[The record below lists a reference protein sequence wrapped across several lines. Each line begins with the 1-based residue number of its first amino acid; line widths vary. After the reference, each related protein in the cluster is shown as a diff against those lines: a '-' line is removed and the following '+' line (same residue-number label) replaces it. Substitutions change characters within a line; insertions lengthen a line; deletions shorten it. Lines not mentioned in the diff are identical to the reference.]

1 MKSFDI
7 KVKIH
12 FGEKSLDRLAQLTYN
27 RVLVIA
33 DPFVVSSGLIH
44 HIDRR
49 LQKAELEYK
58 IFSEVVPDPPLE
70 KITLG
75 VVEVIE
81 YKPECIIA
89 VGGGSAID
97 SAKAIRSVAATSGK
111 LENKID
117 LIAIP
122 TTSGT
127 GSEVT
132 SFAVVTDT
140 ENKTK
145 IPLVSDEM
153 LPQEAIL
160 DADLVTSVPPNITAD
175 TGMDVFTHALESY
188 VSTESNEFTAALAE
202 KAIEFVGA
210 FLLRSYLDSNDYH
223 ARSKMHCASCL
234 AGLAFNASNLGLN
247 HGMAHQLG
255 AFFHIP
261 HGRANALLLPYIIE
275 YNSNIDKRSRSQDN
289 YPKQV
294 KKYVTV
300 ARMLGLQN
308 FNTITTISALVS
320 WIRFMMVEMDM
331 PHSIS
336 EIGCCTEQEY
346 FAAIPDMA
354 QAALEDSTTITNPRK
369 PTKQDIEELYTK
381 IW

>member
-12 FGEKSLDRLAQLTYN
+12 FGEKSLDRVKQLNYE
-27 RVLVIA
+27 RILVVS
-33 DPFVVSSGLIH
+33 DPFVVESGLIH
-44 HIDRR
+44 HLDRR
-49 LQKAELEYK
+49 LNEANLNYK
-58 IFSEVVPDPPLE
+58 IFDDVVPDPPLE
-70 KITLG
+70 KISLG
-75 VVEVIE
+75 VVEVLE
-81 YKPECIIA
+81 YKPQCIIA
-89 VGGGSAID
+89 IGGGSAID
-97 SAKAIRSVAATSGK
+97 SAKSIRAIAEKSGK
-111 LENKID
+111 IDGKID

-132 SFAVVTDT
+132 SFAVVTDS
-140 ENKTK
+140 ENHTK
-145 IPLVSDEM
+145 IPLVSDDM

-160 DADLVTSVPPNITAD
+160 DADLVTTVPPSITAD
-175 TGMDVFTHALESY
+175 TGMDVFTHAIESY
-188 VSTESNEFTAALAE
+188 VSTENNEFTAALAE

-210 FLLRSYLDSNDYH
+210 FLLRSYLDCNDYH

-275 YNSNIDKRSRSQDN
+275 YNSEINERSHSKEN
-289 YPKQV
+289 YPKHV

-320 WIRFMMVEMDM
+320 WIRFMMTQMDM

-336 EIGCCTEQEY
+336 EIGCCTEEEY
-346 FAAIPDMA
+346 FSKIPAMA
-354 QAALEDSTTITNPRK
+354 QAALEDGCTSTNPRK
-369 PTKQDIEELYTK
+369 PTKQDVEEIYAKL
-381 IW
+381 W